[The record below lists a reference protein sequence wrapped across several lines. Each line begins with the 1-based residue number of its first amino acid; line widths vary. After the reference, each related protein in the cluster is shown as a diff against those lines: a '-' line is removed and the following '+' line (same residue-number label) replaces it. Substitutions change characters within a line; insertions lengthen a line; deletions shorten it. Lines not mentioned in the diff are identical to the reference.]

1 MMLTGAMV
9 VISPGTSF
17 QVLAG
22 LLIAIIYMLSVLKI
36 APFLEDADDWLS
48 FTTSVQLV
56 LTLLMGLILKLNA
69 KDYPENSVGEFLIG
83 MQLMNFFIFSKFVV
97 GGGGSSSSGCDLC
110 NWFDNSLFF
119 YLFLSHTQ

>member
-1 MMLTGAMV
+1 MV

-97 GGGGSSSSGCDLC
+97 GGGGSSSGCDLC